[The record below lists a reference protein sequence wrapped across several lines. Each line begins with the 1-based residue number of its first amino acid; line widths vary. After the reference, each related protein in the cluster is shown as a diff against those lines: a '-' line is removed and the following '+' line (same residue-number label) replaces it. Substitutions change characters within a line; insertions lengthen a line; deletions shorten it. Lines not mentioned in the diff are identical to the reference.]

1 MNPETITMRR
11 RPAITCDE
19 GAVRAELHATYS
31 RKAWRVGLTLNE
43 YCNRFGIKK
52 VWEVRNAATGTVG
65 ISI

>member
-1 MNPETITMRR
+1 M
-11 RPAITCDE
+11 
-19 GAVRAELHATYS
+19 RAELHATYS
-31 RKAWRVGLTLNE
+31 RKAWRVGLSLNE